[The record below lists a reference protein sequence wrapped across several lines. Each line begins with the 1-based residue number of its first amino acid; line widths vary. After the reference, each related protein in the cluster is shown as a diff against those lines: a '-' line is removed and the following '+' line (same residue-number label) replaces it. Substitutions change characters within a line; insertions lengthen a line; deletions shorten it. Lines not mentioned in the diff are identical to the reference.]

1 MDDAVTDGSRGR
13 QTIGGHDHPAPPE
26 VMQAIFDRSPG
37 CISVKDTAGRYLFV
51 NQRFLRLAGLDL
63 DQMVGRT
70 DAELFAPAVAADAQA
85 RDLVVLQRDEPLETP
100 AILTDCP
107 DGRVYDTLKFRLVD
121 ETGRPYAICTISTDV
136 TDQAL
141 AHDDAARSSTRA
153 GRIMSGVL
161 DGIVVSSADGT
172 ITDFNRAAERV
183 FGYARDEVVGEDMA
197 ELLIPPAFRE
207 EQRAIFAAHLS
218 GEDTRTVGGRV
229 EAFGLRRNGEVFP
242 LELSVIDVEVDPGRF
257 ICFFRDIS
265 DRRTAEE
272 ELRVLA
278 EHDPLTGLPNR
289 TTFFQALTRH
299 LAVRGEG
306 TEQGSLLLIDLDY
319 FKHINDTFGHRA
331 GDDCLRHV
339 TRVLKE
345 RIRDADVLARLGG
358 DEFAVLL
365 PAANVKAATKVG
377 AALLGLLRQR
387 PLFVDGGP
395 IRVTACIG
403 VAPVAVGL
411 APDLLLHH
419 ADSAMYEAKGAGRDR
434 VAVYSDAAPQQRQ
447 SASEVGQAQHIRNA
461 LAEARFQLYAQ
472 PIVDLRTGQVERHEL
487 LVRMA
492 DPAGTLRLPS
502 AFLPAAER
510 FDLVQKI
517 DCWVVGEAVRL
528 LQLAE
533 EQGHPVPR
541 LHVNLSGR
549 SLSDRTV
556 LSRIE
561 AHVLTVDA
569 SRLVF
574 EVTES
579 AAVTHLDTAVA
590 FTERLAALGCG
601 LSLDDF
607 GIGYAS
613 FFYLKHLALQSIKID
628 GSFVLGMLTDS
639 LDRAVVR
646 ATVSL
651 AEEMGYETIGEH
663 VDSLPL
669 LEELRGLGVDFVQGH
684 HLGRPRPAAVAL
696 GLESELERGQSR

>member
-1 MDDAVTDGSRGR
+1 MGDAVTDGARG
-13 QTIGGHDHPAPPE
+13 QATTDGHERPAPPE
-26 VMQAIFDRSPG
+26 MMQAIFDRSPA
-37 CISVKDTAGRYLFV
+37 CISVKDTAGRYLLV
-51 NQRFLRLAGLDL
+51 NQRFLRCAGLEL
-63 DQMVGRT
+63 DQMLGRT
-70 DAELFAPAVAADAQA
+70 DAELFAPAVAAQAQA
-85 RDLVVLQRDEPLETP
+85 RDLVVLRHDEPLETP
-100 AILTDCP
+100 AILTGCA

-121 ETGRPYAICTISTDV
+121 GSGLPYAVCTISTDV
-136 TDQAL
+136 TDRAL

-161 DGIVVSSADGT
+161 DGIVVSSADGS

-183 FGYARDEVVGEDMA
+183 FGYARDEVLGEDMA
-197 ELLIPPAFRE
+197 DLLIPPAFRE
-207 EQRAIFAAHLS
+207 EQRAIFAGHLS
-218 GEDTRTVGGRV
+218 GEGPRMVGSRA
-229 EAFGLRRNGEVFP
+229 EAFGLRRNGEIFP
-242 LELSVIDVEVDPGRF
+242 LELSVIDLEVDPGRF
-257 ICFFRDIS
+257 VCFFRDIS

-299 LAVRGEG
+299 LAVHGEG
-306 TEQGSLLLIDLDY
+306 SEHGSLLLIDLDY
-319 FKHINDTFGHRA
+319 FKHINDTFGQRA
-331 GDDCLRHV
+331 GDECLRHV

-345 RIRDADVLARLGG
+345 RTRDADILARLGA

-365 PAANVKAATKVG
+365 PTADVKAATKVG

-395 IRVTACIG
+395 IRVTACVG
-403 VAPVAVGL
+403 VAPATVGL

-419 ADSAMYEAKGAGRDR
+419 ADAAMYEAKTAGRDR
-434 VAVYSDAAPQQRQ
+434 VAVYRDAPEQRQ
-447 SASEVGQAQHIRNA
+447 SASQVGQAQHIRNA
-461 LAEARFQLYAQ
+461 LAEARFQLFAQ
-472 PIVDLRTGQVERHEL
+472 PIVDLRTGRVERHEL

-528 LQLAE
+528 LQLAGA
-533 EQGHPVPR
+533 QGGPVPR

-561 AHVLTVDA
+561 AHVLSVDA

-590 FTERLAALGCG
+590 FTERLASLGCG

-628 GSFVLGMLTDS
+628 GSFVLGMLTDA

-669 LEELRGLGVDFVQGH
+669 LEELRGLGVDLVQGH
-684 HLGRPRPAAVAL
+684 HLGRPVPAAFAL
-696 GLESELERGQSR
+696 GLDPELEPGQSR